1 MTLLIVHNEF
11 IHSKYSS
18 NDWTYVSQTNKT
30 RQMITNSTCF
40 NDVPHCSTFPGRGEM
55 KRLAAVTDAAWPMSY
70 HLPSLQPLAR
80 VLVQGRCTLQTK
92 AYPILRQLVCRRVQ

>member
-1 MTLLIVHNEF
+1 
-11 IHSKYSS
+11 
-18 NDWTYVSQTNKT
+18 
-30 RQMITNSTCF
+30 
-40 NDVPHCSTFPGRGEM
+40 M